1 MELIKLRNGIKV
13 LLNPVD
19 GFDIVACNVFIP
31 RGSSFDEKPGI
42 TMLSFKTAFKRSSLR
57 SPLQFSKLQE
67 RFGTPFVPEVSAD
80 YSLVRFQVV
89 PEGIVEFFKLFKEV
103 VENPDFSAESFK
115 IEKESLLAAIRSKI
129 ENSFTLAYEKI
140 VKMTYSGTPYE
151 NMPYG
156 NEKSVSSVS
165 LKEAENWFKSSLFPE
180 GTVFSLCGK
189 LRSIEKVISVLE
201 DLKTFSQE
209 LRKTSAGILEFQK
222 EVVKRKGSAQSF
234 IMVAVEAPAIEE
246 EGYVEFRLL
255 NTLIGEGIGSLL
267 FQELREKRGFAYST
281 GSIYPTR
288 LGRSRLFLYIGTSPE
303 KEKEVEK
310 ELLELLKNLPNFI
323 TPKSVVRAK
332 RYLRG
337 SFELD
342 HETRSK
348 KSWYAGFWEI
358 MGKGYAYDSAFLKE
372 VESVSLERLKEIAE
386 KVALKPFHE
395 VIVKDE

>member
-67 RFGTPFVPEVSAD
+67 RFGTPFVSEVSAD

-165 LKEAENWFKSSLFPE
+165 LKE
-180 GTVFSLCGK
+180 
-189 LRSIEKVISVLE
+189 
-201 DLKTFSQE
+201 
-209 LRKTSAGILEFQK
+209 
-222 EVVKRKGSAQSF
+222 
-234 IMVAVEAPAIEE
+234 
-246 EGYVEFRLL
+246 
-255 NTLIGEGIGSLL
+255 
-267 FQELREKRGFAYST
+267 ST
-281 GSIYPTR
+281 IR
-288 LGRSRLFLYIGTSPE
+288 
-303 KEKEVEK
+303 
-310 ELLELLKNLPNFI
+310 N
-323 TPKSVVRAK
+323 
-332 RYLRG
+332 
-337 SFELD
+337 
-342 HETRSK
+342 
-348 KSWYAGFWEI
+348 
-358 MGKGYAYDSAFLKE
+358 
-372 VESVSLERLKEIAE
+372 
-386 KVALKPFHE
+386 
-395 VIVKDE
+395 

>member
-13 LLNPVD
+13 LLNPLD
-19 GFDIVACNVFIP
+19 GFDIVACNLFIP
-31 RGSSFDEKPGI
+31 KGSSFDEKPGI

-57 SPLQFSKLQE
+57 SPLQFAKLQE
-67 RFGTPFVPEVSAD
+67 RFGTPFIPDVSVD

-89 PEGIVEFFKLFKEV
+89 PEGVAEFFKLFKEV
-103 VENPDFSAESFK
+103 VENPDFSEDSFK
-115 IEKESLLAAIRSKI
+115 VEKESLLAAIRSKV
-129 ENSFTLAYEKI
+129 ENSFTLAYEKM

-156 NEKSVSSVS
+156 SEESVSSVS
-165 LKEAENWFKSSLFPE
+165 LKEAESWFKSSVFPE
-180 GTVFSLCGK
+180 GTVFSICGK
-189 LRSIEKVISVLE
+189 LKFLEGVLPLLE
-201 DLKTFSQE
+201 DLRTFHVD
-209 LRKTSAGILEFQK
+209 LRRPTAKIVEVQR

-234 IMVAVEAPAIEE
+234 IMVAVEAPAVNE
-246 EGYVEFRLL
+246 EGYAEFRLM
-255 NTLIGEGIGSLL
+255 NTLIGEGIGSVL

-288 LGRSRLFLYIGTSPE
+288 LGKSRLFLYIGTSPE

-310 ELLELLKNLPNFI
+310 GLLELLKNLPDFVN
-323 TPKSVVRAK
+323 PESVSRAK

-348 KSWYAGFWEI
+348 KSWYAGFWEV
-358 MGKGYAYDSAFLKE
+358 MGKGYSYDSSFIDTIE
-372 VESVSLERLKEIAE
+372 EISVERLREIAE
-386 KVALKPFHE
+386 KVAVKPFHE
-395 VIVKDE
+395 VVVRDE